1 MTVSEKLWSRRR
13 SRLAV
18 ALAAV
23 LCGLLLNVQPVQA
36 KAAPAKPGP
45 AKAVPAKPGPAN
57 GIAAAGKA
65 DPAKRPDDVFTPKA
79 KLPGAKVLPGTNK
92 KIAPLTSKLTA
103 TKPKALAGAGMTGG
117 LRFAGGSG
125 AGSGSSA
132 GSAAD
137 VADFNCLPSI
147 FGGTFVGNDA
157 DIGPYSDTSYTADVS
172 CNFFLESM
180 YGVSAAVDWSPHYEG
195 EIGYV
200 GTEFAGSGSYGASFG
215 AFEVQGDLYDGGRA
229 VEVILEL
236 YLQASAP
243 WAECGPIPGLRY
255 LACDGLGTLQLHVVV
270 GTGPFGTGL
279 APPVIRWSALGDS
292 YSAGTGASSY
302 LGAPDPPA
310 CRRSLQTYAYR
321 VGGGSL
327 PFGDRGERIALDQPN
342 LKACD
347 GARTFDFNFT
357 QNNRGAED
365 KQLAYVT
372 KRTRLVTM
380 TIGGNDLDFF
390 EILKTCV
397 LSDCSGAPLIPPD
410 KASNLQDTLVRL
422 YGTIRSQMTRGGRL
436 VVLNYPAFLPN
447 PRDAADPQP
456 SLTRCPAV
464 NSQLTTAELNRIYEA
479 AVQLSN
485 IISGAI
491 AQLGDPSVKFVDM
504 LDAFRGHR
512 ICSDFEWA
520 NGVNLLDIP
529 ETFHPNDRGYVEMAS
544 QLIIQAG
551 IGT

>member
-1 MTVSEKLWSRRR
+1 MATSAKWWSWRR
-13 SRLAV
+13 STLAV
-18 ALAAV
+18 AVAAV
-23 LCGLLLNVQPVQA
+23 LCGPLLNLQPAQA
-36 KAAPAKPGP
+36 EPRPANP
-45 AKAVPAKPGPAN
+45 N

-65 DPAKRPDDVFTPKA
+65 DPAKRPDDLFKSGT
-79 KLPGAKVLPGTNK
+79 KLPNAKVLPGTK
-92 KIAPLTSKLTA
+92 TKIAPLRSKLKPTA
-103 TKPKALAGAGMTGG
+103 PKALAGAAETGG
-117 LRFAGGSG
+117 LTFAGGS
-125 AGSGSSA
+125 AA
-132 GSAAD
+132 TSAAD
-137 VADFNCLPSI
+137 VADFNCVPSI
-147 FGGTFVGNDA
+147 LGSIAVGNDPQ
-157 DIGPYSDTSYTADVS
+157 IGPYSDTAYTADVS

-180 YGVSAAVDWSPHYEG
+180 YGISAAVDWSPHYEG

-200 GTEFAGSGSYGASFG
+200 GTEFAGSGSYGASYG

-229 VEVILEL
+229 VEVIEEL

-255 LACDGLGTLQLHVVV
+255 LACDGLGTFQLHVVV

-279 APPVIRWSALGDS
+279 APPVIHWAALGDS

-302 LGAPDPPA
+302 LGAPNPPD
-310 CRRSLQTYAYR
+310 CRRSLQTYSYR
-321 VGGGSL
+321 VNGGGMPL
-327 PFGDRGERIALDQPN
+327 GDRGERISLEQPN

-347 GARTFDFNFT
+347 GARTIDMYFT

-365 KQLAYVT
+365 RQLNYVNG
-372 KRTRLVTM
+372 RTRLVTL
-380 TIGGNDLDFF
+380 TIGGNDLDFVP
-390 EILKTCV
+390 IVKSCI
-397 LSDCSGAPLIPPD
+397 LSDCSGAPLITPA
-410 KASNLQDTLVRL
+410 KASTLQDDLVRL
-422 YGTIRSQMTRGGRL
+422 YAQIRSQMRRGGRL

-447 PRDAADPQP
+447 PRDGADVLP
-456 SLTRCPAV
+456 SVTRCPAV
-464 NSQLTTAELNRIYEA
+464 NSQITTAELNRIYEA
-479 AVQLSN
+479 AAQLSN

-491 AQLGDPSVKFVDM
+491 AQLGDPNVRFVDV

-544 QLIIQAG
+544 QLIVQAG